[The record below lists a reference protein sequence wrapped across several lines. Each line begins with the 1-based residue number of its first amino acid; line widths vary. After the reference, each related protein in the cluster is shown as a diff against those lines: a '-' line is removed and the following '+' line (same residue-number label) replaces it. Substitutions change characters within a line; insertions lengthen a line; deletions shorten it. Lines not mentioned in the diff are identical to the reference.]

1 MKIRVLAGAV
11 AMAAALTGCSSMLEV
26 ARAPIYD
33 YGTTQR
39 PVEMTGATYLVQP
52 GDTLYSIATR
62 NGCNPTE
69 LARANGIA
77 DPTQLRVGTVLNLTI
92 GRIEPVQEITPEDVA
107 LSQPVPDQEVMVE
120 QEVTIDGVDLTQE
133 PAEPEFVQKTMGNTQ
148 LSWPVAVRGAI
159 VTKFAQNG
167 SKGVEIAG
175 EMGSDVLAAAAGR
188 VLYTGDNVSGYGNLI
203 IITHGPGAVTVY
215 GHNSE
220 VLVKKGD
227 NVTNGQVIAKM
238 GNSDSKSVNL
248 LFEVRHND
256 KPVDPIEYLPR

>member
-1 MKIRVLAGAV
+1 MKIRLLAGVA
-11 AMAAALTGCSSMLEV
+11 AMAAALSGCSSMLEMT
-26 ARAPIYD
+26 RAPIYD
-33 YGTTQR
+33 YGSGDR
-39 PVEMTGATYLVQP
+39 PVEVTGAMYMVQP

-69 LARANGIA
+69 LARANGIT
-77 DPTQLRVGTVLNLTI
+77 DPTTLRVGTMLNLTL
-92 GRIEPVQEITPEDVA
+92 GRTAPVQEITPEDVA
-107 LSQPVPDQEVMVE
+107 LTQPVPS

-133 PAEPEFVQKTMGNTQ
+133 STEPVFVQKTMGNTQ

-159 VTKFAQNG
+159 LTNFGHNG
-167 SKGVEIAG
+167 AKGIEIAG
-175 EMGSDVLAAAAGR
+175 EAGSDVLAAAAGR

-220 VLVKKGD
+220 LLVKKGD

-238 GNSDSKSVNL
+238 GNSDSKTVNL

-256 KPVDPIEYLPR
+256 KPVNPIEYLPQ

>member
-1 MKIRVLAGAV
+1 M
-11 AMAAALTGCSSMLEV
+11 
-26 ARAPIYD
+26 
-33 YGTTQR
+33 
-39 PVEMTGATYLVQP
+39 
-52 GDTLYSIATR
+52 
-62 NGCNPTE
+62 
-69 LARANGIA
+69 
-77 DPTQLRVGTVLNLTI
+77 
-92 GRIEPVQEITPEDVA
+92 
-107 LSQPVPDQEVMVE
+107 
-120 QEVTIDGVDLTQE
+120 
-133 PAEPEFVQKTMGNTQ
+133 
-148 LSWPVAVRGAI
+148 AVRGAI

>member
-1 MKIRVLAGAV
+1 MKIRLLAGAV
-11 AMAAALTGCSSMLEV
+11 AMAAALSGCSSMLE
-26 ARAPIYD
+26 ATRAPIYD
-33 YGTTQR
+33 YGTGER

-69 LARANGIA
+69 LARANGIS
-77 DPTQLRVGTVLNLTI
+77 DPTMLRVGTVLNLTL

-107 LSQPVPDQEVMVE
+107 LSQPVPDQEV
-120 QEVTIDGVDLTQE
+120 TIDGVDLTQE
-133 PAEPEFVQKTMGNTQ
+133 VAEPAFVQKTMGNTQ
-148 LSWPVAVRGAI
+148 LSWPVAVRGA
-159 VTKFAQNG
+159 VLTKFAQNG
-167 SKGVEIAG
+167 SKGIEIAG

-220 VLVKKGD
+220 ILVKKGD

-256 KPVDPIEYLPR
+256 KPVDPIEYLPQ

>member
-1 MKIRVLAGAV
+1 MKIRLLAGAV
-11 AMAAALTGCSSMLEV
+11 AMAAALSGCSSMLE
-26 ARAPIYD
+26 ATRAPIYD
-33 YGTTQR
+33 YGTGAGS
-39 PVEMTGATYLVQP
+39 VEMTGATYLVQP

-62 NGCNPTE
+62 NGCNPAE
-69 LARANGIA
+69 LARANGIS
-77 DPTQLRVGTVLNLTI
+77 DPTTLRVGTVLNLTI

-107 LSQPVPDQEVMVE
+107 LSQPVPDQEV
-120 QEVTIDGVDLTQE
+120 TIDGVDLTKEAPE
-133 PAEPEFVQKTMGNTQ
+133 PAFVQKTMGNTQ
-148 LSWPVAVRGAI
+148 LSWPVAVRGA
-159 VTKFAQNG
+159 VLTKFAQNG
-167 SKGVEIAG
+167 SKGIEIAG

-220 VLVKKGD
+220 ILVKKGD

-256 KPVDPIEYLPR
+256 KPVDPIQYLPQ